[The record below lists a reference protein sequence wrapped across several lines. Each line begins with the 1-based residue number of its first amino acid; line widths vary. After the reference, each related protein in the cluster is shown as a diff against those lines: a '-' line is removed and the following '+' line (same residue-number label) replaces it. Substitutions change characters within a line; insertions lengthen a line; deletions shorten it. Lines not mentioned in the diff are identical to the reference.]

1 MPGIALILPPYQYK
15 TTIAVPIKWTDP
27 FGILAGMQAEA
38 PNICQ
43 VYHLGLVPYTP
54 AWDLQESLA
63 SQIAA
68 GSQPPS
74 LLLLQHPH
82 IFTFGRGGN
91 RRNLLWDEQEC
102 LRRGVEVRWVDR
114 GGDVTYHGPGQL
126 VGYPLL
132 PLKPGGLNA
141 QQALNRASESARHIP
156 QADYVGYLRKLEES
170 LILTLQR
177 LGVPSGQLTG
187 QTGVWV
193 QPDVRSRCRYCP
205 PELRHKPAKIAA
217 IGVKVDARGVSRH
230 GFALNV
236 DPDMSYFSGIIGCG
250 LADQP
255 VTSLAEIIEPLPS
268 IDEVE
273 NQYIAAFAEVF
284 GYQVIESCSAELL
297 AGGKNDEQ
305 L

>member
-1 MPGIALILPPYQYK
+1 
-15 TTIAVPIKWTDP
+15 
-27 FGILAGMQAEA
+27 MQAEA
-38 PNICQ
+38 PKICQ
-43 VYHLGLVPYTP
+43 VYRLGLVPYTP
-54 AWDLQESLA
+54 AWELQERLA
-63 SQIAA
+63 AQIAA
-68 GSQPPS
+68 GNQPPS

-114 GGDVTYHGPGQL
+114 GGDITYHGPGQL

-132 PLKPGGLNA
+132 PLMPGGLYARHA
-141 QQALNRASESARHIP
+141 QNSTDESARPLP

-205 PELRHKPAKIAA
+205 PELRQKPAKIAA

-250 LADQP
+250 LTDQP
-255 VTSLAEIIEPLPS
+255 IASLAEIVEPLPS
-268 IDEVE
+268 IEEVE
-273 NQYIAAFAEVF
+273 SQYIAAFAEVF
-284 GYQVIESCSAELL
+284 GYQVVESSSEELL
-297 AGGKNDEQ
+297 AGEKNFEH